1 MHEFAIYSVI
11 PPEGCAAILWRD
23 AARKVEAAEAL
34 RLTSPDLQKFGVI
47 DEIVAEPVGGAHTDH
62 ERSAALLDAALM
74 RALAGVWAMEP
85 SERLDARYRKFRAM
99 GNIGIN
105 ES

>member
-1 MHEFAIYSVI
+1 MNSRSIASS

-23 AARKVEAAEAL
+23 ASRKIEAAEAL
-34 RLTSPDLQKFGVI
+34 RLTAPDLQKFGVI
-47 DEIVAEPVGGAHTDH
+47 DEIVTEPVGGTHTDH
-62 ERSAALLDAALM
+62 ERAAALLDAALE
-74 RALAGVWAMEP
+74 RALKVVWSMEP
-85 SERLDARYRKFRAM
+85 SERLDARYRKFRAI